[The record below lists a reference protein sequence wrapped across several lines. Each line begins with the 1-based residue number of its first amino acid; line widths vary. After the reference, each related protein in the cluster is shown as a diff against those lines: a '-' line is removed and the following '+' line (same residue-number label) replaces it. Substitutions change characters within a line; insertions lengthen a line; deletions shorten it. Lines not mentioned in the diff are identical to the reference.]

1 MAGQNWRKNKKGFMV
16 NSDGKTA
23 RQVKQE
29 KYAAKK
35 ADAKAK
41 ASSDG
46 GGGGASTDEA
56 TNQPAKYRLAKSW
69 YIPYKKGGVEIY
81 YYLVND
87 KGQSLDKATLKPYNG
102 KDLGRYAIKSKSE
115 AETYLQKIN
124 DNSKSPEKTGVGII
138 LSSDKPKPNTFVR
151 ATVVIPIKGK
161 SPNDPLNSMEIQGK
175 VLGDYIVHRSK
186 RGFTGK
192 YQVTH
197 IKSGLAVTWKKD
209 FKLNTEKDGQEIIRK
224 LIKSDVKMP
233 SRFNTQIPQKEL
245 GKMIADINNAVE
257 S

>member
-1 MAGQNWRKNKKGFMV
+1 MASRGWAKNKKGHLV
-16 NSDGKTA
+16 NSEGKTA

-41 ASSDG
+41 ASSGG
-46 GGGGASTDEA
+46 GGGGASTGEA
-56 TNQPAKYRLAKSW
+56 TNQPAKYSLKSNV
-69 YIPYKKGGVEIY
+69 YIPYGGGVATY

-138 LSSDKPKPNTFVR
+138 LSSDKPKPNTFVK
-151 ATVVIPIKGK
+151 ATVVIPVMGK
-161 SPNDPLNSMEIQGK
+161 SRNDPPNSMEIQGK

-192 YQVTH
+192 FQVTH